1 VKKNGKVN
9 VMVEKQKAILTYK
22 GRPLVRK
29 DKTICFGNV
38 TDKYIL
44 ILTILETKTEK
55 GLDVASRVL
64 VQLQNTDENV
74 SSTDR
79 VVKSTEKNSLYEAF
93 DIGEIW
99 LDRLLADS

>member
-1 VKKNGKVN
+1 MG
-9 VMVEKQKAILTYK
+9 EKPKAILTYK

-38 TDKYIL
+38 TDKYVL
-44 ILTILETKTEK
+44 ILTILETKAEK

-99 LDRLLADS
+99 LDRLLADSVVN

>member
-1 VKKNGKVN
+1 MVKK
-9 VMVEKQKAILTYK
+9 EKAVLTYK

-29 DKTICFGNV
+29 DKTICFGHV

-44 ILTILETKTEK
+44 ILTILETKTQK

-74 SSTDR
+74 SSKDR
-79 VVKSTEKNSLYEAF
+79 VVKSTEKDSLYEAF

-99 LDRLLADS
+99 LDRLLADN